1 MLMSLQTPRRGRPK
15 GSGIDDQKY
24 LSDIAAMIAA
34 KPDLKPTTAI
44 KALGITD
51 PSAIRR
57 LRDKFHQFSA
67 TLGTGLG
74 SAAGAG
80 PIDGAPA
87 RVAPHM
93 IEEQPAKA
101 VGASPRSIA
110 ADVSR
115 NDETLRALP
124 EPSPVAAPVQA
135 EAAPVVAA
143 PRTAAPASPIDLFA
157 MWCGLG
163 LDVISTAMA
172 TQAAM
177 SRSLTR
183 LPHIDLALR
192 QQLAFNELAMS
203 LVPGRVVARTTLH

>member
-1 MLMSLQTPRRGRPK
+1 MSLQTPRRGRPK

-80 PIDGAPA
+80 P
-87 RVAPHM
+87 HM

-124 EPSPVAAPVQA
+124 EPSPVTAPVQA